1 MEVLNEVYFGNSLK
15 HILLCVAIL
24 AAGFLLKGFFA
35 RFLSWLSFK
44 IFKRFSREQFQKE
57 FSNLVH
63 KPFMHLVLLII
74 VYGAFHNIYFPEEWS
89 FAPKTEF
96 GIRWI
101 ILAIYKIVFIVVVT
115 RIFLRSADFIE
126 YVYHNLEGETASK
139 DLASFLK
146 NLAKVLINIFAFFIA
161 LGEAFEVNI
170 TALVTSLGIGGLAIA
185 LAAQDTLANLI
196 GSFIIYLDRPFQVG
210 DLIEFSDIRGRVEK
224 IGFRTTRI
232 RTLDRAL
239 LLVPNKKIID
249 SNLINISMSEQRRVS
264 FTIGLTYSSKPENIQ
279 TITSQIAE
287 TILKHK
293 PLVAEDFT
301 VKFSEFDS
309 SSLNLLIIY
318 FVNSND
324 FDMMIA
330 VKEKINLEIMQI
342 VRNNGCDFAFPT
354 QTVHLAK

>member
-1 MEVLNEVYFGNSLK
+1 MEALNEVYFGNSLK
-15 HILLCVAIL
+15 NILLCVIL
-24 AAGFLLKGFFA
+24 LASGLLFKGFFA
-35 RFLSWLSFK
+35 RFLSWLTYK
-44 IFKRFSREQFQKE
+44 VFKRFSQEQFQKE

-63 KPFMHLVLLII
+63 KPFMHLVLLVI
-74 VYGAFHNIYFPEEWS
+74 VYVAFHNIYFPDNWN
-89 FAPKTEF
+89 FVPKSEF

-101 ILAIYKIVFIVVVT
+101 ILAVYKIVFIVVVT
-115 RIFLRSADFIE
+115 RIFLRSADFVE
-126 YVYHNLEGETASK
+126 YVYHHLQEETVSK
-139 DLASFLK
+139 DLASFIK
-146 NLAKVLINIFAFFIA
+146 NLAKVLINVFAFFII

-196 GSFIIYLDRPFQVG
+196 GSFIIYLDKPFQVG

-249 SNLINISMSEQRRVS
+249 SNLINISMSEQRRVI
-264 FTIGLTYSSKPENIQ
+264 FNLNLTYASNPEDIKQITAEISEAILSYKPM
-279 TITSQIAE
+279 
-287 TILKHK
+287 
-293 PLVAEDFT
+293 VADELT
-301 VKFSEFDS
+301 VKFAEFDS
-309 SSLNLLIIY
+309 SFIKLLVIY

-324 FDMMIA
+324 FDVMIGI
-330 VKEKINLEIMQI
+330 KEKINLRIMEII
-342 VRNNGCDFAFPT
+342 SNNGCQIAYPT